1 MNYDVS
7 VKWNAGAQSKVE
19 ESPNRILYSVARQ
32 TLDLTYKH
40 IPMSAGR
47 KTSGRLRRSSMS
59 AGVRGRRGEYYVG
72 SYTSYAKKVWNYGS
86 GTHWTTP
93 DTFGKWYARVYNQ
106 YSKSITERAIR
117 LYKPR

>member
-7 VKWNAGAQSKVE
+7 VKWNAGAQNKIE
-19 ESPNRILYSVARQ
+19 ESPNRMLYSVARQ

-40 IPMSAGR
+40 MPMNTGKMR
-47 KTSGRLRRSSMS
+47 QSSMS

-72 SYTSYAKKVWNYGS
+72 SYTSYAKIVWNYGE
-86 GTHWTTP
+86 GTKWTTP
-93 DTFGKWYARVYNQ
+93 DTFGKWYARVYSQ